1 MTKTRTAAQRRREA
15 RARRRQITLAGAD
28 PVIRPATRDNL
39 APPPRPVETNR
50 SPAYNAPWKPSY
62 KGEEPPF

>member
-1 MTKTRTAAQRRREA
+1 MTPALAAF
-15 RARRRQITLAGAD
+15 I
-28 PVIRPATRDNL
+28 RDNL

-50 SPAYNAPWKPSY
+50 RPAYNAPWKPSY

>member
-1 MTKTRTAAQRRREA
+1 MTKALAAF
-15 RARRRQITLAGAD
+15 I
-28 PVIRPATRDNL
+28 RDNL

-50 SPAYNAPWKPSY
+50 RPAYNAQWKPSY